1 MPVVTERPTP
11 AVASTSELAVLGGAP
26 AFVSPRHVGAPNI
39 PDRTALLRRIDA
51 MLEGRRL
58 TNGGPYVRLFEERI
72 AKLVG
77 VRHCIA
83 MSNGTTAL
91 EIGARALG
99 LAGEVIVPAFTFVAT
114 AHALRWQGITPVFC
128 DIDPETHLL
137 DPARVEELIGPET
150 TGILAV
156 HLWGRPAPVDALA
169 EIVRRH
175 DLRLMYDAAH
185 ALACSRH
192 GRMIGGFG
200 DLEVFS
206 FHATKFLNTAEGGAV
221 VTNDDDVAERVRLMQ
236 NFGFTG
242 LDTVEALGVNGK
254 MNELAAAVGLT
265 SLESLDEWL
274 AINRRNLALWTATLA
289 SVPGVT
295 LKRWGNGE
303 QRNDQYVVTDVD
315 EAIAGLGRDEL
326 VTALRAENILARRYF
341 HPGCHRMEPYRRE
354 APAGGWRLPVTDAV
368 CRRVMVLPTGTAV
381 SPADINLMAETMKRI
396 LERAPAVRAALTRAK
411 ETRK

>member
-1 MPVVTERPTP
+1 MPVAIETRPATTTAAP
-11 AVASTSELAVLGGAP
+11 LAVLGGAP
-26 AFVSPRHVGAPNI
+26 AFASPHHVGAPNI
-39 PDRTALLRRIDA
+39 PDREALLRRIDA

-58 TNGGPYVRLFEERI
+58 SNRGPYVRLFEDQI
-72 AKLVG
+72 AKRVG

-83 MSNGTTAL
+83 MSNGTVAL

-99 LAGEVIVPAFTFVAT
+99 LEGEVIVPSFTFVAT

-128 DIDPETHLL
+128 DIDPATHLI
-137 DPARVEELIGPET
+137 DPKRIEALITPRT

-169 EIVRRH
+169 EIARRH

-185 ALACSRH
+185 AFGCSRN

-221 VTNDDDVAERVRLMQ
+221 VTNDDQVAARVRLMQ

-242 LDTVEALGVNGK
+242 LDTVEALGINGK
-254 MNELAAAVGLT
+254 MNELSAAVGLT
-265 SLESLDEWL
+265 SLESMDEWV
-274 AINRRNLALWTATLA
+274 AVNRRNRALWTVALA
-289 SVPGVT
+289 ALPGVDP
-295 LKRWGNGE
+295 LHWGDGE
-303 QRNDQYVVTDVD
+303 QRNDQYIVAEID
-315 EAIAGLGRDEL
+315 EAVTGLGRDHL
-326 VTALRAENILARRYF
+326 VSALRAENVLARRYF
-341 HPGCHRMEPYRRE
+341 HPGCHNMEPYRRE
-354 APAGGWRLPVTDAV
+354 APPGGWHLPGTEEV

-381 SPADINLMAETMKRI
+381 SARDITRMAELMARI
-396 LERAPAVRAALTRAK
+396 IAEAPAIRTALDRK
-411 ETRK
+411 ENET